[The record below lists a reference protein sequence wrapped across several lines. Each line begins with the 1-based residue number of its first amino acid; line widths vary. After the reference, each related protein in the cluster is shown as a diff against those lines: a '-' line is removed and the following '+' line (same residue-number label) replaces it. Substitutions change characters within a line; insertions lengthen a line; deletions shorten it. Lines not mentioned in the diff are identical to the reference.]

1 MTNETK
7 TRGALF
13 TAASDFLTANAS
25 ITTSTETVTGL
36 PTIASTSIAW
46 PNQNFD
52 PAGKVVWSSVH
63 YLPGTPTVGAVGP
76 GGRDV
81 FTGFIQIDIN
91 VAPDSGESELISW
104 NEKSRLYFHGGRVFT
119 YSGHSLLVIS
129 SEIAQSRLVGNNFR
143 SSFDVS
149 FRSHLKRPILT

>member
-7 TRGALF
+7 TRAALF

-25 ITTSTETVTGL
+25 ISTTEEVITGFPVL
-36 PTIASTSIAW
+36 TSGAIAW

-52 PAGKVVWSSVH
+52 PAGQPTWASVF
-63 YLPGTPTVGAVGP
+63 YFPSTPQTGAVGP

-91 VAPDSGESELISW
+91 VPPDSGESELIKWS
-104 NEKSRLYFHGGRVFT
+104 EKSRLYFHGGRVFT
-119 YSGHSLLVIS
+119 YSGHSVLVIS
-129 SEIAQSRLVGNNFR
+129 SEIAQSRRVGSNFR

-149 FRSHLKRPILT
+149 FRSHLKRPILN